1 MNEILMRSKPV
12 ELFITGLLE
21 LHTRTVTI
29 YIDFPVPKGHSWQTD
44 RCFLYLP
51 ANYTDFTI
59 GAVLITYATI
69 HSYFTVGVS
78 TRKPNYSE
86 QWPSRRRR
94 GDKQHTL
101 CVMCGGICMYNRV
114 LLKVGYSC
122 AHHWSRDCS
131 MMQQ

>member
-1 MNEILMRSKPV
+1 MSQSQKITFMNEILMRSKPV

-78 TRKPNYSE
+78 TRKPPLFRTMAFA
-86 QWPSRRRR
+86 QAQRRQTTHLVCNVRR
-94 GDKQHTL
+94 H
-101 CVMCGGICMYNRV
+101 MYV
-114 LLKVGYSC
+114 
-122 AHHWSRDCS
+122 
-131 MMQQ
+131 Q